1 MTEEKF
7 WEELAAMANDPDNPK
22 KKWMFVGQGKLI
34 RLIGGIMQQCPVTA
48 VVNKNKNGFWY
59 ASQFPAAAREIN
71 LDKEFATEIASA
83 ADGARMYNLRLRERL
98 IKVLGL

>member
-7 WEELAAMANDPDNPK
+7 WKELEAMADDPNNPK
-22 KKWMFVGQGKLI
+22 KKWMFVGTSKLI

-59 ASQFPAAAREIN
+59 ASQFPAAAREIE
-71 LDKEFATEIASA
+71 LDKEFANDVAGA
-83 ADGARMYNLRLRERL
+83 ADGIGNYNMELRERL